1 MSSIRGAKKAETP
14 EARAVKIAA
23 QLLQVAGACKYRS
36 VAQCHRLF
44 VTPEVCEVC
53 IEGWLL
59 SKARR
64 ELEREARL

>member
-1 MSSIRGAKKAETP
+1 MSRKEETV

-23 QLLQVAGACKYRS
+23 KALQVAGGCKHRS
-36 VAQCHRLF
+36 VSQCRRMF
-44 VTPEVCEVC
+44 VSPEVCEVC

-64 ELEREARL
+64 ELEKEGKL